1 MYVRKMFG
9 VGCWYIKKKSNQ
21 FKIKSKSNQNQIKI
35 KSKSNQ
41 LFTLSTHCG
50 MNECDLQTMRTVI

>member
-9 VGCWYIKKKSNQ
+9 VGCWYIKKKSIQ
-21 FKIKSKSNQNQIKI
+21 FKI

-41 LFTLSTHCG
+41 LFTLSTHSG